1 MGRRYLS
8 KTICPHTGKRM
19 GGKHGINTVLI
30 TTHMSNINL
39 ILGDGQ
45 EAIKAY
51 PDNAFE
57 WAIIDPPYGLK
68 EAAGKNLTR
77 KKPVFGGQQLTHP
90 TPYAAKGWDNQP
102 APPEFFRELVRV
114 SKNQIIFGAN
124 HFIENIPN
132 ANSSCWIVWDK
143 DNGNSHFADCELAW
157 CSARTAVRKVK
168 FRWNGLLQQDMKN
181 KEVRI
186 HPTQKPVALY
196 KWLLENYT
204 SEGDLI
210 LDTHLGSG
218 SIAIACH
225 YMKRNLVGYEIDLE
239 YYENA
244 CKRFENETRQIA
256 LW

>member
-1 MGRRYLS
+1 
-8 KTICPHTGKRM
+8 
-19 GGKHGINTVLI
+19 
-30 TTHMSNINL
+30 MSNINL
-39 ILGDGQ
+39 IQGDGQ

-90 TPYAAKGWDNQP
+90 TPYAAKEWDNQP
-102 APPEFFRELVRV
+102 APPEFFQELLRV

-132 ANSSCWIVWDK
+132 ANSPCWIVWDK

-157 CSARTAVRKVK
+157 CSAKTAVRKVK

-181 KEVRI
+181 KEKRI
-186 HPTQKPVALY
+186 HPTQKPVSLY
-196 KWLLENYT
+196 KWILRTYT
-204 SEGDLI
+204 KPGDLI

-225 YMKRNLVGYEIDLE
+225 YTKRRLTAYEIDPE
-239 YYENA
+239 YYEA
-244 CKRFENETRQIA
+244 ALKRFKEQTAQRA
-256 LW
+256 MF